1 MNAIYLKTVQNRAIK
16 LLRSGNDPLCLRAQD
31 NCSEMARIVGCWILQ
46 ENPMSSAR
54 ILKGENVM
62 GIKKKCHD
70 VLIVEK
76 KNKFY
81 LIDPTV
87 WQFFKNKKNILLTE
101 KKATKECMEFAE
113 KFYGGAWSVSET
125 INKNYF
131 KNIKKWEDMIK
142 SN

>member
-1 MNAIYLKTVQNRAIK
+1 MNAIYLKTVQKRAIK
-16 LLRSGNDPLCLRAQD
+16 LLRTGNDPLHLSSQD

-46 ENPMSSAR
+46 ENPMTSAH

-101 KKATKECMEFAE
+101 KKAMKECMKFAE
-113 KFYGGAWSVSET
+113 KFYGGVWSVSET
-125 INKNYF
+125 INKNCF
-131 KNIKKWEDMIK
+131 KNIKKWENMIK